1 MKKILPLLALST
13 LLLLG
18 KTVEPKVMRA
28 QNDEHRQHYSNSSH
42 RHSVED
48 EIISSTAEASS
59 QISIMVSLQAIS
71 EVTSGEY
78 HGTARMSYLDNN
90 RMDITQDIAQGDGEH
105 LRTLLSMMK
114 IPADAKNLEKIQSH
128 FDELIYLSHNDF
140 LNKLQT
146 LI

>member
-28 QNDEHRQHYSNSSH
+28 HNDDDYSHSSH

-48 EIISSTAEASS
+48 EILSTTTEATAEVSLQISTEASS
-59 QISIMVSLQAIS
+59 EI
-71 EVTSGEY
+71 TSGEH
-78 HGTARMSYLDNN
+78 HGIARISYLDNN

-105 LRTLLSMMK
+105 LRTLLSMME
-114 IPADAKNLEKIQSH
+114 IPADAKNLEKIQEH

-140 LNKLQT
+140 LNKIQT

>member
-1 MKKILPLLALST
+1 
-13 LLLLG
+13 
-18 KTVEPKVMRA
+18 MRA
-28 QNDEHRQHYSNSSH
+28 QNDDDYSHSSH

-48 EIISSTAEASS
+48 EILSTTTEASAEVSLQISTEASS
-59 QISIMVSLQAIS
+59 EI
-71 EVTSGEY
+71 TSGEH
-78 HGTARMSYLDNN
+78 HGIARISYLDNN

>member
-1 MKKILPLLALST
+1 MKKILPLLTLST

-18 KTVEPKVMRA
+18 KSVEPKVMRA
-28 QNDEHRQHYSNSSH
+28 YNDNYHEYYSHSSH
-42 RHSVED
+42 RDIED

-59 QISIMVSLQAIS
+59 EATTAIS
-71 EVTSGEY
+71 LHATTEITSKE
-78 HGTARMSYLDNN
+78 HQETTKMSYLDNN

-105 LRTLLSMMK
+105 LQTLLSMME
-114 IPADAKNLEKIQSH
+114 IPADAKNLEKIQEH

>member
-28 QNDEHRQHYSNSSH
+28 QNDDDYSHSSH

-48 EIISSTAEASS
+48 EILSTTTEASAEVSMRISTEASS
-59 QISIMVSLQAIS
+59 EI
-71 EVTSGEY
+71 TSGEH

-114 IPADAKNLEKIQSH
+114 IPSDAKNLEKIQKS
-128 FDELIYLSHNDF
+128 FDKLIYLSHNDF

>member
-1 MKKILPLLALST
+1 MKKILPLLTLST

-28 QNDEHRQHYSNSSH
+28 HNDDDYSNSSP
-42 RHSVED
+42 RHSMGD
-48 EIISSTAEASS
+48 KIISSTADVSSEATTAIISHAITEVSS
-59 QISIMVSLQAIS
+59 TRENDESDRI
-71 EVTSGEY
+71 
-78 HGTARMSYLDNN
+78 SYLDNN

-114 IPADAKNLEKIQSH
+114 IPTDAKNLEKIQSH